1 MTNKLSKQG
10 VFPKKSQKK
19 KQQKEPLVP
28 SISNLDY
35 MTKVKHFTLEEIIED
50 DCSLIAIH
58 SSCEGYHLAFL
69 LNAYCQ
75 CSFIQSKKRKGTK
88 KIDYPFERFEW
99 IDQSKGIEIRMIS
112 NKHQTLQN
120 EIRKESSLF
129 DLPETKKLYLFED
142 LKDVDYII
150 KINTG
155 IEVQDLVRKL
165 ESIDQ
170 ISYRYLID
178 PSQLNSDLIL
188 SID

>member
-1 MTNKLSKQG
+1 
-10 VFPKKSQKK
+10 
-19 KQQKEPLVP
+19 
-28 SISNLDY
+28 
-35 MTKVKHFTLEEIIED
+35 
-50 DCSLIAIH
+50 
-58 SSCEGYHLAFL
+58 
-69 LNAYCQ
+69 
-75 CSFIQSKKRKGTK
+75 
-88 KIDYPFERFEW
+88 
-99 IDQSKGIEIRMIS
+99 MIS

-178 PSQLNSDLIL
+178 LSQLKSDLIL